1 MVKRI
6 FSGSLNTEQTPLQ
19 VREPP
24 YNLNASTGFHR
35 FHRLR
40 TLFQNPKLVPGAPR
54 FRKFRVRIR
63 PLQECHVRRTR
74 RQRWRIQSRWTQ
86 RPASSQNAFAILA
99 ARAGRRTVTA

>member
-1 MVKRI
+1 MLRSMVKRI

-40 TLFQNPKLVPGAPR
+40 TLFQNPKLVDASVNGQAHLQ
-54 FRKFRVRIR
+54 RK
-63 PLQECHVRRTR
+63 LEY
-74 RQRWRIQSRWTQ
+74 
-86 RPASSQNAFAILA
+86 
-99 ARAGRRTVTA
+99 